1 MSNRSL
7 APTIKRIVEMVRP
20 DLSTYMRFPIQAEV
34 TAVDASHYTCDVQP
48 LDESFAPPLP
58 GCRILSPWATEKTRL
73 VVLPAVGDQVLVGFE
88 NGDPDKPFILG
99 FLPDQGPQGSL
110 LIEAE
115 TARITI
121 DQEGVI
127 TIESDSQIHLNAPR
141 INLGSEASE
150 ALVKGNTFQQLFN
163 AHQHVGNQ
171 GAPTSTPVQ
180 PLDGSELSDMTKTQ

>member
-1 MSNRSL
+1 MNDRSL

-20 DLSTYMRFPIQAEV
+20 DLSAYMRFPVQAEV
-34 TAVDASHYTCDVQP
+34 MAVDASHYTCDVQP
-48 LDESFAPPLP
+48 LDESLPPLP
-58 GCRILSPWATEKTRL
+58 KCRVLSPWATAAMRL

-99 FLPDQGPQGSL
+99 FLPDQGPHGSL

-121 DQEGVI
+121 DQDGVVC
-127 TIESDSQIHLNAPR
+127 IESDSQVHVNAPQ
-141 INLGSEASE
+141 IDLGAEAAES
-150 ALVKGNTFQQLFN
+150 VIKGNTFQQLFN
-163 AHQHVGNQ
+163 AHQHIGNQ

-180 PLDGSELSDMTKTQ
+180 PLDGSELSEVTKTE